1 MIAGLHQIDQ
11 SQLSALSVKSVS
23 TFNGNNRSFPH
34 AYFKIKVFDLL
45 NIVLSTIMGGLFP
58 NITNHA

>member
-1 MIAGLHQIDQ
+1 MIAGLHQNDP

-23 TFNGNNRSFPH
+23 TFNGNNQSLHITF
-34 AYFKIKVFDLL
+34 FKVKVYDHL
-45 NIVLSTIMGGLFP
+45 NIVISTRMGGLFP